1 MRINNLIHWDILE
14 KIKEIKDESIDLIVT
29 DPPYNTISWW
39 KNGFSKTWWVLKEN
53 NWKIFEHNN
62 IDIKDYINDLYRVLK
77 NGSHCYIMTNNKNLH
92 HFLNETSRAWFHLHQ
107 VLIWEKWNVTANR
120 RYMKAFE
127 YILFLRKWPAK
138 PIKNK
143 WDSNILK
150 HKNPIWNKLHETE
163 KPVELMKQM
172 ILNSSNEWDVILD
185 PFMWAWATWVA
196 CMDTNRNF
204 IWIELDENYFN
215 IACERTWFNI

>member
-1 MRINNLIHWDILE
+1 MNKIINWDAIIELK
-14 KIKEIKDESIDLIVT
+14 KIQDNSIDLIVT
-29 DPPYNTISWW
+29 DPPYPTISWW
-39 KNGFSKTWWVLKEN
+39 KKWYAHKYKWSILEEN
-53 NWKIFEHNN
+53 DWKIFEHNN
-62 IDIKDYINDLYRVLK
+62 INIEDYIDDLYRVLK

-92 HFLNETSRAWFHLHQ
+92 HFLNETSRVWFHLHQ

-150 HKNPIWNKLHETE
+150 HKNIIWNKLHETE
-163 KPVELMKQM
+163 KPVSLFKQM
-172 ILNSSNEWDVILD
+172 ILNSSNEWDLVLD
-185 PFMWAWATWVA
+185 PFAWSCPCDKA
-196 CMDTNRNF
+196 CKETNRKS
-204 IWIELDENYFN
+204 ICIEIDSKYLN
-215 IACERTWFNI
+215 